1 MREVSIV
8 KIDNIE
14 NRINLM
20 GGLGNQLF
28 QLAFG
33 LAATRSGRLEIVSSY
48 GTPRTNKIGEPEIGG
63 FVLPDQV
70 TISSHHPNRLI
81 AKLINFQ
88 LVRSIF
94 SNRKNG
100 LDFTLATILS
110 GFLSL
115 KYRTKCKI
123 LVSSSVGF
131 SGIPLPESGKFIIG
145 YFQSWKWLREPGVLQ
160 LMKNLRPKLES
171 ATILRYTALAEEE
184 IPFLLHVRR
193 GDYKNEIGIGLLDL
207 CYYERALEEL
217 RKMGKDPATIWVF
230 SDEVH
235 EAKHFLEPLNL
246 GNVRYI
252 EEDISSV
259 ETLELMRLC
268 RGYIIA
274 NSTYS
279 YWGATLSKST
289 NPVIVAPDPWFQNA
303 ESPNNLVPDS
313 WVRIPTK

>member
-1 MREVSIV
+1 V
-8 KIDNIE
+8 KIDKVE

-33 LAATRSGRLEIVSSY
+33 LAATRSGRLEIVTSY
-48 GTPRTNKIGEPEIGG
+48 GAPRKNKSGEPEIAEY
-63 FVLPDQV
+63 VLPEWV
-70 TISSHHPNRLI
+70 VIGPHNPNRLI

-88 LVRSIF
+88 LVRSLTLK
-94 SNRKNG
+94 KNLFG
-100 LDFTLATILS
+100 SLLGNALGCI
-110 GFLSL
+110 LSL
-115 KYRTKCKI
+115 KFRAKCKI
-123 LVSSSVGF
+123 LISSSIGF
-131 SGIPLPESGKFIIG
+131 SRIPLPESGKFIIG